1 MLLNHLCIFQKLF
14 RNQYNK
20 EILIYII
27 VLLIPYHPLFLIF
40 LSKQADHI
48 GHDVTELILENIS
61 PVTGSLRSYK
71 VPCITDHIE
80 LLIIA
85 SLMSYVAG
93 VRALLGPCQYFPGW
107 TDLKSPGGQK
117 VFMGTKTGQSVIQY
131 GLVQNYQRIQYMAA
145 VIISNI
151 VYVMFRPAGIMYCIY
166 NW

>member
-40 LSKQADHI
+40 LSKQADHM

-61 PVTGSLRSYK
+61 PVTGFLFLVLCCWSQSSVTTLS
-71 VPCITDHIE
+71 I
-80 LLIIA
+80 
-85 SLMSYVAG
+85 
-93 VRALLGPCQYFPGW
+93 FPGW
-107 TDLKSPGGQK
+107 TELKSAGGQK
-117 VFMGTKTGQSVIQY
+117 VFMGTKTGQSEIQY

-145 VIISNI
+145 VINSNI